1 MNTAPTV
8 PQPTRP
14 SRGLKIVII
23 LAAAVIGAVILGQ
36 LEGTPLLPL
45 TIYIARTLGTAVV
58 PFIVAVFPAAFIRGW
73 FGAIVGIL
81 VICLMDYFVSQGI
94 IAGQK

>member
-14 SRGLKIVII
+14 SRGSKIAIVFG
-23 LAAAVIGAVILGQ
+23 AAVIGAVLLGQ
-36 LEGTPLLPL
+36 LEGTPMVPL
-45 TIYIARTLGTAVV
+45 TTYIARTLGTAVV
-58 PFIVAVFPAAFIRGW
+58 PFIVAIFPAAFIRGW
-73 FGAIVGIL
+73 LGVFVGIL
-81 VICLMDYFVSQGI
+81 VICLMNYFVSQGI